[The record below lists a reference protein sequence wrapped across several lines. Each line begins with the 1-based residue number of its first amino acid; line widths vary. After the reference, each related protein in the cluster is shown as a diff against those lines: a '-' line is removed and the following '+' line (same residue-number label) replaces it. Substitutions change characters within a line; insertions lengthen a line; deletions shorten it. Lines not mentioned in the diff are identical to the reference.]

1 MTITIVGSGF
11 GGVKTALL
19 LAKNKKN
26 KITLI
31 TNNPDFQYYPA
42 LYGTATGYSHLQ
54 AWIALDVIFKHV
66 SNVTIVIDTV
76 TKIDKEKKQLSS
88 ESGMKYDYSTLVLAL
103 GAVTTYF
110 GIKGLD
116 QYAYGVKSAAEIKKL
131 KDHLYVEFAQE
142 RELDKHYVVVGGGPT
157 GVELSA
163 ALTTYLDNLRTH
175 YKLKRQ
181 KIRIDLVE
189 AAPRVLPRMSESAS
203 RKVEARLKKLGINVE
218 TGKAVQ
224 SETADSLMV
233 SGEPI
238 KSHTVIWTSG
248 VANNPF
254 YTANADSFTL
264 AKNGKV
270 VVDEY
275 MRTDKNIYVI
285 GDNAATPFSGLAQTA
300 LHDAHY
306 VAHAIKDFQRGVTPH
321 VYKAKMPP
329 VVIPVGEN
337 WAIFEWKFIKMSGW
351 SASLI
356 RMAADFVG
364 YLDILP
370 FAHAFSVWRS
380 QHVKDVTYYGPTDT
394 K

>member
-26 KITLI
+26 KINLI

-54 AWIALDVIFKHV
+54 AWVPLDVIFKGI

-76 TKIDKEKKQLSS
+76 TKIDKANKQLIG
-88 ESGMKYDYSTLVLAL
+88 ESGLKYEYHTLVLAL
-103 GAVTTYF
+103 GTVTTYF
-110 GIKGLD
+110 GIEGLD
-116 QYAYGVKSAAEIKKL
+116 HYAYGVKSAVEIKKL
-131 KDHLYVEFAQE
+131 KEHLYTEFAKE

-163 ALTTYLDNLRTH
+163 ALVTYLENLRTH

-181 KIRIDLVE
+181 KIRMSLVE
-189 AAPRVLPRMSESAS
+189 ASPRVLPRMSESAS

-218 TGKAVQ
+218 TAKAVQ
-224 SETADSLMV
+224 SETADTLMV
-233 SGEPI
+233 SGQPI

-248 VANNPF
+248 VTNSPF
-254 YTANADSFTL
+254 YAANAEAFSL

-270 VVDEY
+270 VVDDHL
-275 MRTDKNIYVI
+275 RADKDIYVI
-285 GDNAATPFSGLAQTA
+285 GDNAATAYSGLAQTA
-300 LHDAHY
+300 LRDAHY
-306 VAHAIKDFQRGVTPH
+306 VARAIKAFSKNITPAP
-321 VYKAKMPP
+321 YTAKMPP

-337 WAIFEWKFIKMSGW
+337 WAIFEWKFVKLSGW
-351 SASLI
+351 LASII
-356 RMAADFVG
+356 RSAADFVG
-364 YLDILP
+364 YSDILP
-370 FAHAFSVWRS
+370 FGQALGVWRS
-380 QHVKDVTYYGPTDT
+380 QHVKDETYYGPSDT

>member
-54 AWIALDVIFKHV
+54 AWVALDVIFKHV

-76 TKIDKEKKQLSS
+76 TKLDKAHKQLTG
-88 ESGMKYDYSTLVLAL
+88 ESGLKYDYTTLVLAL
-103 GAVTTYF
+103 GTVTTYF
-110 GIKGLD
+110 GIEGLD
-116 QYAYGVKSAAEIKKL
+116 HYAYGVKSAGEIKKL
-131 KDHLYVEFAQE
+131 KDHLYTEFAKE

-163 ALTTYLDNLRTH
+163 ALVTYLDNLRSH

-181 KIRIDLVE
+181 KIRMNLVE

-218 TGKAVQ
+218 TGKMVQ
-224 SETADSLMV
+224 SETADTLMV
-233 SGEPI
+233 SGQPI

-254 YTANADSFTL
+254 YAANADSFTL

-275 MRTDKNIYVI
+275 LRANKDIYVI
-285 GDNAATPFSGLAQTA
+285 GDNAATAFSGLAQTA
-300 LHDAHY
+300 LRDAHF
-306 VAHAIKDFQRGVTPH
+306 VSKAIKDFHKGMTPH
-321 VYKAKMPP
+321 PYKAKMPP

-337 WAIFEWKFIKMSGW
+337 WAIFEWKFIKLSGW
-351 SASLI
+351 PASLI
-356 RMAADFVG
+356 RTAADFVG
-364 YLDILP
+364 YSDILP
-370 FAHAFSVWRS
+370 FGQALGVWRS
-380 QHVKDVTYYGPTDT
+380 QHIKDETYYGPKDAQ
-394 K
+394 